1 MMTFSGLKMWRKTNL
16 NPCGKSIGDC
26 AVRAVA
32 VALKISWMDAYS
44 LLTAEGRRQCDMP
57 SADAVWGAVLRE
69 HGFRRYA
76 IPNSCPN
83 CYTAAD
89 FAADHPDGV
98 FTLAF
103 GGHVATIRDGWLM
116 DSWDSTNEVPI
127 YYYGR

>member
-1 MMTFSGLKMWRKTNL
+1 
-16 NPCGKSIGDC
+16 
-26 AVRAVA
+26 
-32 VALKISWMDAYS
+32 
-44 LLTAEGRRQCDMP
+44 MP

-83 CYTAAD
+83 CYTAGD

-98 FTLAF
+98 FILAF
-103 GGHVATIRDGWLM
+103 GGHVATCKNGQIW

>member
-1 MMTFSGLKMWRKTNL
+1 
-16 NPCGKSIGDC
+16 
-26 AVRAVA
+26 
-32 VALKISWMDAYS
+32 
-44 LLTAEGRRQCDMP
+44 MP

-89 FAADHPDGV
+89 FAADHPHGV

-116 DSWDSTNEVPI
+116 DAWDSSNEVPI
-127 YYYGR
+127 FYYGR